1 MQKTSPGCGRYPQ
14 FDYLVTIPKLNYSE
28 THPNYCYLEIL
39 SYKDGNLKLI
49 EPNLEH
55 AEISLFW
62 TSDSSVIQYMGADFD
77 LPSKEKEIE
86 RINEIRENRDE
97 YNWMIELD
105 GHVIGNV
112 SINGI
117 KETSAKFGSK
127 SGNYTILIG
136 DKKYWG
142 KGIAFQV
149 CLTVLEWAFAKGGF
163 EVMAARSLNE
173 NTASIGMLK
182 KIGFEY
188 TGNSPFEGKIDG
200 KATEWQNFK
209 IKKQAFELIKAK

>member
-1 MQKTSPGCGRYPQ
+1 M
-14 FDYLVTIPKLNYSE
+14 
-28 THPNYCYLEIL
+28 TH
-39 SYKDGNLKLI
+39 KDGQLKLI

-77 LPSKEKEIE
+77 QPSKEKEIE
-86 RINEIRENRDE
+86 RIKEIRESQDE

-112 SINGI
+112 SINSI

-127 SGNYTILIG
+127 AGNYTILIG

-149 CLTVLEWAFAKGGF
+149 SLTVLEWAFKKGSF
-163 EVMAARSLNE
+163 EIMATRALNE

-182 KIGFEY
+182 KIGFEH

-200 KATEWQNFK
+200 KTTEWQNFK
-209 IKKQAFELIKAK
+209 LTKQHFAELTEK

>member
-1 MQKTSPGCGRYPQ
+1 LAYKEGHLS
-14 FDYLVTIPKLNYSE
+14 LV
-28 THPNYCYLEIL
+28 
-39 SYKDGNLKLI
+39 

-112 SINGI
+112 SINSI
-117 KETSAKFGSK
+117 KETSTIFGSK
-127 SGNYTILIG
+127 AGNYTILIG

-142 KGIAFQV
+142 KGIASQV
-149 CLTVLEWAFAKGGF
+149 CLSVLEWAFHKGGF
-163 EVMAARSLNE
+163 EVMAARALNE
-173 NTASIGMLK
+173 NTASIGMLT

-188 TGNSPFEGKIDG
+188 TGNSPFEGKIAG
-200 KATEWQNFK
+200 KTTEWQNFK
-209 IKKQAFELIKAK
+209 ITKKKFAQLKAK